1 MALMGLLVNNCTIAA
16 SQSNVI
22 YIQKKSMTMICI
34 NISRLIF
41 HRLLISLP
49 VSSIGGLIY

>member
-49 VSSIGGLIY
+49 VSSIEGLIY